1 MPEVIKKPEIIKK
14 ISTPKK
20 PPEKVMIQ
28 MTLKDQKSGR
38 ALPL

>member
-20 PPEKVMIQ
+20 PPEKVV
-28 MTLKDQKSGR
+28 TVDDSNDFKRSKKW
-38 ALPL
+38 